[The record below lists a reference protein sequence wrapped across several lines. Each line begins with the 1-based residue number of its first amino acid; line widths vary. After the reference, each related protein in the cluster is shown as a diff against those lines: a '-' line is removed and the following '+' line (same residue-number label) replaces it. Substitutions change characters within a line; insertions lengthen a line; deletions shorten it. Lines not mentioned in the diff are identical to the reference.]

1 MAHRPPAV
9 KVGRRPPRSGL
20 TLTGRRHHESVVTD
34 PTSCPFLTRTRSL
47 RRGSTCEDCS
57 VPAALVAFVLLVPM
71 ATSSAGAKA
80 KPTTT
85 TAPTTTTTPAP
96 PTLGVPHV
104 VSSTPNGDLERLE
117 SLSCPVG
124 EVALS
129 FAWAS
134 IGSAEG
140 GFFTGGNT
148 FVPVHRPIITNGVPT
163 GYEWYETSSPPQAQ
177 AHVTC
182 APLVT

>member
-1 MAHRPPAV
+1 MRKLLGA
-9 KVGRRPPRSGL
+9 G
-20 TLTGRRHHESVVTD
+20 
-34 PTSCPFLTRTRSL
+34 
-47 RRGSTCEDCS
+47 
-57 VPAALVAFVLLVPM
+57 ALVALILLVPV

-85 TAPTTTTTPAP
+85 TAPTTTTTPAA

-104 VSSTPNGDLERLE
+104 VSSAPNGDFGILE
-117 SLSCPVG
+117 SLSCPTG

-134 IGSAEG
+134 IGSGPG
-140 GFFTGGNT
+140 GFFPSTIGNA
-148 FVPVHRPIITNGVPT
+148 FVPPHRPIITNGVPT
-163 GYEWYETSSPPQAQ
+163 GYEWHESTGVQAQ

-182 APLVT
+182 APIIT